1 MKNKSIKV
9 LLVIVIVII
18 ALGAGVVIWYTFS
31 SRSGHDSLEAGVDV
45 EIPIIEQN
53 EELTE
58 KETAKWQ
65 EGWVK
70 YNGEIY
76 QYKKDVMTFL
86 LMGTDQTGK
95 NTAQSGSLDGGQAD
109 VQVLVVL
116 DFDEKRIELIPINR
130 NTMVD
135 VDVYDEL
142 GNVIRTQK
150 AQIAVQHGVGNGME
164 ESCEYQ
170 VKAVSRFLF
179 QIPIYGYAS
188 MSLEGLAPLSNAIG
202 GVDVTVPADELTE
215 GLSFHKGETI
225 HLSGNEALNFVRERD
240 HDVGGADRR
249 LERQKVFMKALI
261 SRVLKSIKE
270 DPKSVISIYSSAA
283 KYMTTDID
291 TNEMI
296 YLAGK
301 SASLRYDGSSMHS
314 IAGETVRGEDFDEFY
329 ADETA
334 LKELILNIFYEKI
347 EIDNG

>member
-1 MKNKSIKV
+1 
-9 LLVIVIVII
+9 
-18 ALGAGVVIWYTFS
+18 
-31 SRSGHDSLEAGVDV
+31 
-45 EIPIIEQN
+45 
-53 EELTE
+53 
-58 KETAKWQ
+58 
-65 EGWVK
+65 
-70 YNGEIY
+70 
-76 QYKKDVMTFL
+76 
-86 LMGTDQTGK
+86 MGTDQTGK